1 MSTRTL
7 TGLRVAIYA
16 RYSSDRQREASIE
29 DQVRRCG
36 AHIERLGGVVDTNL
50 VFADHAISGASLN
63 RPAFE
68 KLMAMVRAKRRE
80 VDAVVTEDLSRV
92 SRDLADSARLFKELE
107 YHRVPLLSVADGIDT
122 SARGA
127 KTGFTVKSLLADM
140 YLDDLRDKTLRGLEG
155 RALAGYSTG
164 GLPTGYRST
173 PVRNPRGDVTGYAIE
188 VDEAASAVVR
198 RVFQDYAGGRS
209 LAAIAAALN
218 GDGVPPPRART
229 LARRE
234 GWVASTIREM
244 LRNRSYIGE
253 WTFKRREWVKVPGT
267 GRRRP
272 RDRDPG
278 EVLHLARPQLRV
290 VEQELWDA
298 VQARLAIVRAT
309 YTRAS
314 DGQPKGKA
322 APGRQ
327 NDYLF
332 SGLLVCDHCGAPLV
346 IVGGSS
352 TRYYRCGDAHKRR
365 TCPSRASLRE
375 PVVRA
380 GLLAAMHRMLAT
392 AEGVAY
398 VRERLTERLGTQTQE
413 VRADL
418 AARRERLA
426 RTCQRIDRLTDII
439 ADGER
444 SEALLQKLRDL
455 EAQARDE
462 RAMVAVLEKQAREPT
477 RLPSVDHVLARVF
490 DLEARLAQD
499 PLRGREELR
508 NYFRGGGVRLQ
519 PQPDGSWIARG
530 ELLPLAT
537 WIQPSNA
544 QRPDLE
550 DVPGPAVYS
559 DGCGGR
565 I

>member
-1 MSTRTL
+1 MSTHTL
-7 TGLRVAIYA
+7 TGLRVAVYA

-29 DQVRRCG
+29 DQIRRCRT
-36 AHIERLGGVVDTNL
+36 HIERLGGTVDDNL
-50 VFADHAISGASLN
+50 LFADRAVSGASLH

-68 KLMAMVRAKRRE
+68 KLMVMVRAKRRE
-80 VDAVVTEDLSRV
+80 VDVIVTEDLSRV
-92 SRDLADSARLFKELE
+92 SRDIADSATLFRELA
-107 YHRVPLLSVADGIDT
+107 YHRVPLLCIADGIDT

-127 KTGFTVKSLLADM
+127 KASFTFRSLTADT

-173 PVRNPRGDVTGYAIE
+173 PVKNPRGDITGYAIE
-188 VDEAASAVVR
+188 IDEATSAIVR
-198 RVFQDYAGGRS
+198 RVFRDYADGRS
-209 LAAIAAALN
+209 LVAVTAALN
-218 GDGVPPPRART
+218 ADGVLPPRAHT

-244 LRNRSYIGE
+244 LHNRSYIGE

-267 GRRRP
+267 GKRRP
-272 RDRDPG
+272 RDRDAD
-278 EVLHLARPQLRV
+278 EVMHLDRPQLRII
-290 VEQELWDA
+290 EQELWDA

-332 SGLLVCDHCGAPLV
+332 SGLLLCDHCGAPLV

-352 TRYYRCGDAHKRR
+352 VRYYRCGDAHKRR
-365 TCPSRASLRE
+365 MCPSRASVRE

-392 AEGVAY
+392 DEGVAY
-398 VRERLTERLGTQTQE
+398 VRDRLTERLGTQTHE
-413 VRADL
+413 AHADL

-444 SEALLQKLRDL
+444 SEALLQKLHDL

-462 RAMVAVLEKQAREPT
+462 RVKVAALDKQAREPA
-477 RLPSVDHVLARVF
+477 RLPSVEQVMARVF
-490 DLEARLAQD
+490 DLEARLTQD

-508 NYFRGGGVRLQ
+508 NYFRGGGLRLQ

-530 ELLPLAT
+530 EMLPLAA
-537 WIQPSNA
+537 WLGPNA

-550 DVPGPAVYS
+550 GFPDPAVYS